1 MTPPRAAATA
11 APAPPVAPLTWA
23 QVAAWRCGRHFLDR
37 RAPAAAV
44 GKVVSAVCGLHA
56 QLLSS
61 AELALWA
68 RVDGMER
75 GVVARAL
82 WEERALVKTWA
93 MRGTLHLLPAG
104 ELPMWQAGFATY
116 GRHRQGS
123 WLRYF
128 GVTPDDVDRLFAAIA
143 EALDG
148 RTLTREEL
156 AVEVGRLT
164 GSPDLGDKLRES
176 WGSLLKPAAFEGLL
190 CFAPGTGQS
199 VRFTRPDQWLDGWE
213 PADPAAALP
222 EITRRYF
229 AAHGPATR
237 EDFAR
242 WWGVSP
248 AAAGRLVKALGAEL
262 AAVDVDGSPAWMW
275 SVDATGAQGAE
286 PLADDVVRL
295 LPAFDHYV
303 VAASGHAAALL
314 PGDLRDRVYRPQ
326 GWLSPVVLVGGRM
339 EGVWSQKVKGGRL
352 AVHVEPFGGPSA
364 KTRRAV
370 GEEAERLAA
379 FAGVGLDLTWG

>member
-1 MTPPRAAATA
+1 MTPRAKAAAA
-11 APAPPVAPLTWA
+11 DPVARLTWP
-23 QVAAWRCGRHFLDR
+23 QVAAWRAGRHFLDR
-37 RAPAAAV
+37 RAPVADAAD
-44 GKVVSAVCGLHA
+44 VVSAICGLHA

-68 RVDGMER
+68 RVDRLER
-75 GVVARAL
+75 GAVSRDL
-82 WEERALVKTWA
+82 WEERSLVKTWA
-93 MRGTLHLLPAG
+93 MRGTLHLLPAA
-104 ELPMWQAGFATY
+104 ELPTWQAGLSTY

-128 GVTPDDVDRLFAAIA
+128 GVTPADVDRLFAAIA

-148 RTLTREEL
+148 RMLTREEL
-156 AVEVGRLT
+156 AAEVGRLT
-164 GSPDLGDKLRES
+164 GSADLGDALRES

-190 CFAPGTGQS
+190 CFAPNDGQS
-199 VRFTRPDQWLDGWE
+199 VRFTRPDQWLDGWA
-213 PADPAAALP
+213 PADPDVALP

-248 AAAGRLVKALGAEL
+248 AAAGRLVTGLGGGL
-262 AAVDVDGSPAWMW
+262 APVEVDGSPMWMP
-275 SVDATGAQGAE
+275 VADAAGAEAAE
-286 PLADDVVRL
+286 PLGDGVVRL

-303 VAASGHAAALL
+303 VAATAHAAGLL
-314 PGDLRDRVYRPQ
+314 PGDFRHRVYRPQ

-339 EGVWSQKVKGGRL
+339 DGVWSQTVKGGRL
-352 AVHVEPFGGPSA
+352 VVHVEPFVELSA
-364 KTRRAV
+364 RTQRAV
-370 GEEAERLAA
+370 GEEAERLARFTGA
-379 FAGVGLDLTWG
+379 TLDLTWG